1 MSTSKIQM
9 ISIFLQWDLYGTPK
23 HYNYISLL
31 RIRQR
36 SSKLAQPMHQM
47 CLQVTFFCNGS
58 SMNQGDTATA
68 GKYLEKKCFFLF
80 FCFFFFSKLVFFAM
94 VHRVLL
100 IKQLPGSHSL
110 YLLYFCLVFYSNNS
124 YDI

>member
-9 ISIFLQWDLYGTPK
+9 ISIFLQWDLYGTPS

-47 CLQVTFFCNGS
+47 CLQVTFFCHGS
-58 SMNQGDTATA
+58 SMNQGDTSTA
-68 GKYLEKKCFFLF
+68 GKYLEKNV
-80 FCFFFFSKLVFFAM
+80 FFSKLVFFAM